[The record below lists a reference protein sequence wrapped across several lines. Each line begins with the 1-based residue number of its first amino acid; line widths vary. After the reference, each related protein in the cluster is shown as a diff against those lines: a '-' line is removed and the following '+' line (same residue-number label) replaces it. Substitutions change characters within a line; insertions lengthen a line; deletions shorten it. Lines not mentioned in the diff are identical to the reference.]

1 MSSVQL
7 DSNFTCIAFLGDNSG
22 SMTNFN
28 TIELADNVNNIVK
41 EANENSEVIFYG
53 ATFSDMFN
61 LFADGISGDIVN
73 VTSSHLKPNGMTSLV
88 PAFARMIRIVG
99 SRLSDMTD
107 RRPGKVIF
115 ILLSD
120 GEQTVKHLINRD
132 EDDSPYENA
141 DGITNLR
148 NLVQQ
153 QETVYSWEFMFIG
166 TNFDSLSVGSQLG
179 LSRKQCINFANSDGG
194 MRNVMRCVSQNVSR
208 LQSNITSGF
217 TDVERFES
225 MVIMD
230 DNKNVTLAPN
240 V

>member
-41 EANENSEVIFYG
+41 EATENSEVIFYG
-53 ATFSDMFN
+53 ATFSDKFN

-73 VTSSHLKPNGMTSLV
+73 VTPSHLRPNGMTSLV

-120 GEQTVKHLINRD
+120 GEQTVSQLKNRD
-132 EDDSPYENA
+132 EDDLPYENA
-141 DGITNLR
+141 DGIDNLR

-166 TNFDSLSVGSQLG
+166 TNFDSFSVGSQLG

-208 LQSNITSGF
+208 LQSNITTGF
-217 TDVERFES
+217 TDEERLES
-225 MVIMD
+225 MIIMD
-230 DNKNVTLAPN
+230 DNKNVTFAPN